1 MGKVGPSHLYSRHLS
16 SLKNILTQCLGS
28 ILEGST
34 RKNDRRSGNFNTGSF
49 GPRDHTDMTPRL
61 RPQRGRGGRQKLKRP
76 PVHLSSPPP
85 DSYPTYTQS
94 SPSLVFDA
102 HWPPSDHSNT
112 LIRTQKT
119 SPEIG
124 SPHLTELSAFHS
136 QINQS
141 RVSSTKIDPLTA
153 SDVC

>member
-34 RKNDRRSGNFNTGSF
+34 RENGRRSGNFNTGSF

-61 RPQRGRGGRQKLKRP
+61 RPQRGRGGTPKTEAASRASIIP
-76 PVHLSSPPP
+76 PSRLVSHLYAILSITGFRRSVGPLPCSHP
-85 DSYPTYTQS
+85 DPENLAGNW
-94 SPSLVFDA
+94 SPS
-102 HWPPSDHSNT
+102 P
-112 LIRTQKT
+112 
-119 SPEIG
+119 
-124 SPHLTELSAFHS
+124 ELSAFHS

-141 RVSSTKIDPLTA
+141 RVSSTKIGPLTA